1 MDGATATAAPG
12 EVNPNAAALEA
23 MRHANPGS
31 KLARQHEGRLFRAS
45 QRLFWVF
52 NMYARWRGRRGA
64 DVVKIPFLGYGIN
77 GAGAVREALLDAEKF
92 PNTNSKPDTVL
103 VTQLVGPHSLTN
115 QNGEPHKQLRLQLQD
130 LFTPKYVRELCDRVL
145 APVMDDVRGELLAGT
160 TVDVSRWARI
170 ITGSIVMSMNGEH
183 LIGAERD
190 ARALELTEIGREIAN
205 MVPARLKA
213 VGDKRVEHANRL
225 VDRLIVGVRE
235 TYEAGDESTI
245 PGRMKARGIPWDVA
259 RGLIVVLILG
269 GTETTQSGS
278 ARIVAML
285 SDTNQWGVLRA
296 DHDLLDNAMDEGLR
310 VCTPVP
316 IITRWVAEDCEFH
329 GVAMKKDKLVV
340 TFLNNAVRDARV
352 IERGSDFDITRRIP
366 RELRLLNFGAG
377 PHFCLGYNLAKRE
390 IGMMLETLL
399 SLPREIEVVDRT
411 YADAVL
417 MPAYKHLMIR
427 MKAA

>member
-1 MDGATATAAPG
+1 VTSSTAPAAPG
-12 EVNPNAAALEA
+12 EVQPNAAALDA
-23 MRHANPGS
+23 KRHANPGS
-31 KLARQHEGRLFRAS
+31 PVAKRHERRLFRAS
-45 QRLFWVF
+45 QRLFWWF
-52 NMYARWRGRRGA
+52 NMYARYRRR
-64 DVVKIPFLGYGIN
+64 DIVKVPFLGYAIN
-77 GAGAVREALLDAEKF
+77 GAVAVREALLDAERF

-103 VTQLVGPHSLTN
+103 VTQLVGPSSLTN
-115 QNGEPHKQLRLQLQD
+115 QNGEPHRQLRLQLQD
-130 LFTPKYVRELCDRVL
+130 LFTPKYGRELCDRVL
-145 APVMDDVRGELLAGT
+145 TPVMDDVRTALLAGE

-183 LIGAERD
+183 LTGSERD
-190 ARALELTEIGREIAN
+190 ERALEMTEIGREIAN

-225 VDRLIVGVRE
+225 VDRLIVGGRE

-285 SDTNQWGVLRA
+285 TDTNQWGVLRA

>member
-1 MDGATATAAPG
+1 VTATTGGGAAPR
-12 EVNPNAAALEA
+12 EVRPNAAALEA
-23 MRHANPGS
+23 MRHADPGA
-31 KLARQHEGRLFRAS
+31 KLARRHEAKLFRAS
-45 QRLFWVF
+45 QRLFWCF
-52 NMYARWRGRRGA
+52 NMYARYRRR
-64 DVVKIPFLGYGIN
+64 DIVKVPFLGYAIN
-77 GAGAVREALLDAEKF
+77 GAVAVREALLDAEKF

-103 VTQLVGPHSLTN
+103 VTQLVGPQSLTN

-130 LFTPKYVRELCDRVL
+130 LFTPKYVRDLCDRVL
-145 APVMDDVRGELLAGT
+145 TPVMDDVRQVLLDGG

-170 ITGSIVMSMNGEH
+170 ITGTIVMSMNGEH
-183 LIGAERD
+183 LTGAARD
-190 ARALELTEIGREIAN
+190 ARAMELTEIGREIAN

-213 VGDKRVEHANRL
+213 VGDRRVDHANEL

-235 TYEAGDESTI
+235 TYEAGDEGTI
-245 PGRMKARGIPWDVA
+245 PGRMKARGIPWEVA

-285 SDTNQWGVLRA
+285 TDTNQWGVLRA

-310 VCTPVP
+310 ACTPVP

-329 GVAMKKDKLVV
+329 GVRMKQDKLVV

-352 IERGSDFDITRRIP
+352 IERGGDFDITRQIP

-399 SLPREIEVVDRT
+399 GLPREVEVVDRT

-417 MPAYKHLMIR
+417 MPAYKHLMVR
-427 MKAA
+427 MKPA

>member
-1 MDGATATAAPG
+1 MTATTANGASQPG
-12 EVNPNAAALEA
+12 EVNANAAALAA
-23 MRHANPGS
+23 MRQADPGS
-31 KLARQHEGRLFRAS
+31 RVARRHEAKLFRAS
-45 QRLFWVF
+45 QRVFWCF
-52 NMYARWRGRRGA
+52 NMYARWRRK
-64 DVVKIPFLGYGIN
+64 DIVKVPFLGYAIN
-77 GAGAVREALLDAEKF
+77 GAVTVREALLDAERF

-103 VTQLVGPHSLTN
+103 VTQLVGPQSLTN

-145 APVMDDVRGELLAGT
+145 TPVMDDVRDALLRGE

-170 ITGSIVMSMNGEH
+170 ITGTIVMSMNGEH
-183 LIGAERD
+183 LSGAERD
-190 ARALELTEIGREIAN
+190 ERAMELTEIGREIAN

-213 VGDKRVEHANRL
+213 VGDKRVDHANTL

-235 TYEAGDESTI
+235 TYEAGDEGTI
-245 PGRMKARGIPWDVA
+245 PGRMKARGIPWEVA

-278 ARIVAML
+278 ARIAAML
-285 SDTNQWGVLRA
+285 HDTNQWPVLRA
-296 DHDLLDNAMDEGLR
+296 DHSLVDNAMDEGLR
-310 VCTPVP
+310 ACTPVP

-329 GVAMKKDKLVV
+329 GVRMKKDRLVV
-340 TFLNNAVRDARV
+340 TFLNNAVRDRRV
-352 IERGSDFDITRRIP
+352 IENGGHFDITRRIP

-399 SLPREIEVVDRT
+399 SLPREVEVVDRT

-427 MKAA
+427 MKPA